1 MRMGKP
7 ILCLDFDGVCHS
19 YDSGWNGATNISDE
33 YVPGLFEFLEEAVKC
48 FDVQVFST
56 RSHQE
61 GGVEAM
67 LAWFHD
73 QRKLWRS
80 RGGQSSLDP
89 LTISFPTEK
98 PPALISLD
106 DRCLLFTGIWPKVE
120 ELLAFK
126 PWNKV

>member
-1 MRMGKP
+1 MSGKP

-19 YDSGWNGATNISDE
+19 YDSGWKGATNIPDE
-33 YVPGLFEFLEEAVKC
+33 YVPGLFEFLEEVTKY

-67 LAWFHD
+67 LAWFYD

-80 RGGQSSLDP
+80 RGGQSSFDP

-98 PPALISLD
+98 PPALVSLD
-106 DRCLLFTGIWPKVE
+106 DRCLLFTGAWPKAE

-126 PWNKV
+126 PWNKI